1 MSESGRK
8 VGVEIE
14 FALLE
19 AWEAAE
25 AVAGAIGGE
34 VRLHGTHVAF
44 LEGSALGDLRF
55 ELDTRYAKPPRDP
68 DFIDRALD
76 ELELREAAADM
87 LSYVVPV
94 ELVTGPLD
102 AEGLR
107 TLDRAIAALREAG
120 AVGTRHSP
128 LNAFGMHLNVECV
141 PLTPARAIR
150 VASAYAFVEPWLRR
164 QMEVDLARRATPFVD
179 PYPAG
184 YLRALARGSAEGTE
198 PTLARFIEVYA
209 YWNPTRNRGLDMWPL
224 LGHLDE
230 AAAEAALEGPV
241 KNARP
246 TFHYR
251 LPDSDIE
258 NPDWTPRTEL
268 ARWDR
273 IEGVADD
280 DTAFDAVRAA
290 CLRHQTWRIGR
301 AEYDAVIA
309 RAMA

>member
-1 MSESGRK
+1 MAGARR

-14 FALLE
+14 FALVE
-19 AWEAAE
+19 AHDAAE
-25 AVAGAIGGE
+25 SVARAIGGR
-34 VRLHGTHVAF
+34 VRREGLHRAVIEESPIGRVK
-44 LEGSALGDLRF
+44 F
-55 ELDTRYAKPPRDP
+55 ELDTRFAKPADKP
-68 DFIDRALD
+68 DIIDRALEEFD
-76 ELELREAAADM
+76 LRETAADM
-87 LSYVVPV
+87 LAAVVPV
-94 ELVTGPLD
+94 EMITEPLD
-102 AEGLR
+102 QAGLEI
-107 TLDRAIAALREAG
+107 LDTAIAALRKAG

-128 LNAFGMHLNVECV
+128 INAFGMHLNIALDPCDPV
-141 PLTPARAIR
+141 RAVRI
-150 VASAYAFVEPWLRR
+150 AAAYAFVEPWLRR
-164 QMEVDLARRATPFVD
+164 QMEVNLSRRATPFVD
-179 PYPAG
+179 PYPPG
-184 YLRALARGSAEGTE
+184 YLR
-198 PTLARFIEVYA
+198 TLARAFAGGEAPGLGGFLAIYVD
-209 YWNPTRNRGLDMWPL
+209 WNPTRNRGLDMWPL

-230 AAAEAALEGPV
+230 AAAEAALGGPV

-258 NPDWTPRTEL
+258 NPDWTPRIEL
-268 ARWDR
+268 SRWDR